1 MNDKMRGIV
10 KNDKASTI
18 FVLAAALAALLL
30 STASELANAKS
41 FSNSGNY
48 LVNNQNCT
56 AGNTCNLSSSNT
68 VTGSSGLT
76 TPPPST
82 APTPTTLT
90 VSVTGSGSDTVLQGT
105 LRTGTGSD
113 IVGATITFTA
123 VRLKDSYYM

>member
-30 STASELANAKS
+30 STASGLANAKS